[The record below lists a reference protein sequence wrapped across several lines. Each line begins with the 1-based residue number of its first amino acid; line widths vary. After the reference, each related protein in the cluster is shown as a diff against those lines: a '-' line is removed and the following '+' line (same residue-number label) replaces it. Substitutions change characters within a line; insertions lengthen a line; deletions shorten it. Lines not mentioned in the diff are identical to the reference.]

1 MKLGLVSFVIVGT
14 LVCSIALAQA
24 GGAGA
29 LQLQTN
35 SRPWPANSSGVVNI
49 NVTIKEGFKIPKRPS
64 PRLQIDPAG
73 AFEVTG
79 DTSFM
84 EEGQG
89 KDPEYFHAFKPMS
102 LQLAAAKTTQPGR
115 YTLSGK
121 FTYFYCSESEK
132 YCSRSV
138 EKVSIPIEL
147 MAAK

>member
-1 MKLGLVSFVIVGT
+1 MLLVMVGT
-14 LVCSIALAQA
+14 LVCCIALAQT

-49 NVTIKEGFKIPKRPS
+49 SMAIKEGFKVPKRPS
-64 PRLQIDPAG
+64 PKLQIDPTD
-73 AFEVTG
+73 AFEITG
-79 DTSFM
+79 DTSFT

-89 KDPEYFHAFKPMS
+89 KDPEYFHAFKPIS
-102 LQLAAAKTTQPGR
+102 LQLVSAKTTQPGR
-115 YTLSGK
+115 YTLSAK

-138 EKVSIPIEL
+138 EKISIPIEL

>member
-1 MKLGLVSFVIVGT
+1 MKLGFVLSFIAGT
-14 LVCSIALAQA
+14 LVSSMALAQT

-35 SRPWPANSSGVVNI
+35 SKPWPANSSGVVNI
-49 NVTIKEGFKIPKRPS
+49 NITIKDGFKIPKRPS
-64 PRLQIDPAG
+64 PKLQIDPTG
-73 AFEVTG
+73 TFEVTG
-79 DTSFM
+79 DTSFT

-89 KDPEYFHAFKPMS
+89 KDPEYFHAFKPLS

-138 EKVSIPIEL
+138 EKISIPIEL
-147 MAAK
+147 VAAK